1 MNSLKLKFYI
11 TFSLLTIS
19 SVSILFI
26 AHFYIS
32 KTNRFEKFEDA
43 ISNTYTNLLLKNNW
57 IQYLSQ
63 EELKRKNDK
72 LQAEEYNYMYEQID
86 FLNEKIQQEISNP
99 AYIPTIKDLHLTEE
113 HSQISKTFQS
123 QQNLNDKLL
132 RLFQLRGSAD
142 RGIIGEVRK
151 QSHNLEATLPD
162 KLELILS
169 MRRNEKD
176 YLLRS
181 ENKYINNVFAIA
193 KLLKIEISNS
203 DDINKNVNQ
212 TYLHNYLR
220 NFSSLVAINNKIG
233 LNKNEGLNLEISKTN
248 AKIQHIIGKF
258 KVNLRDTIDSETD
271 NLKLIL
277 YVFSISLI
285 IFSLL
290 ISIYLSNK
298 ISKPIL
304 LLARQTKNFVLRK
317 FEVKHVDP
325 IQTNDTELKN
335 LIENYYILENEIFE
349 LVTDFKEK
357 VEQRTTTINA
367 QNKELIALN
376 STKDK
381 FFSIIAHDLKGPFS
395 TIYGFSSKLLE
406 NFEKYDEKKQK
417 RYINNISVISYQT
430 SKLLENLLE
439 WARLQQGHLKI
450 KSKQE
455 NLNSIITE
463 VLSISSEIAR
473 YKLIKIN
480 YKTNNLEVKCDKEST
495 KTIIRNIISNA
506 IKFTNPK
513 GSISITSEKTDK
525 EVIVQIKDNGI
536 GISENNIQKIFKIEE
551 NITTK
556 GTENEQG
563 TGLGLL
569 LCKELVEKQGGKIWL
584 TSEINEGTS
593 VHFTIPII

>member
-19 SVSILFI
+19 SISILFI

-32 KTNRFEKFEDA
+32 KTNRFEKFEDS
-43 ISNTYTNLLLKNNW
+43 ISNTYTNLLLKNNL

-63 EELKRKNDK
+63 EELKRKKDE
-72 LQAEEYNYMYEQID
+72 QQTAEYNYMYKQID
-86 FLNEKIQQEISNP
+86 SLNTAIQKEISNP
-99 AYIPTIKDLHLTEE
+99 NYIKTIEDLHITES
-113 HSQISKTFQS
+113 HLQISNTFQT
-123 QQNLNDKLL
+123 QQIVNNNLIH
-132 RLFQLRGSAD
+132 LFQLRGSAD
-142 RGIIGEVRK
+142 HGIIGEIRK
-151 QSHNLEATLPD
+151 QSHNLEASLPD
-162 KLELILS
+162 KLALILS

-181 ENKYINNVFAIA
+181 ENKYIDNVFSIA
-193 KLLKIEISNS
+193 KLLKININNSN
-203 DDINKNVNQ
+203 DINKNVYL
-212 TYLHNYLR
+212 TYLNNYLR
-220 NFSSLVAINNKIG
+220 NFSSLVVINNKIG
-233 LNKNEGLNLEISKTN
+233 LNKNEGLNLELSKTN
-248 AKIQHIIGKF
+248 TKIQFIIGKF
-258 KVNLRDTIDSETD
+258 KVNLRETIENET
-271 NLKLIL
+271 NKLKLLL
-277 YVFSISLI
+277 YIFSITLI
-285 IFSLL
+285 ISSLL

-304 LLARQTKNFVLRK
+304 LLARQTKNFVLSK
-317 FEVKHVDP
+317 FEVKHANP

-357 VEQRTTTINA
+357 VEQRTITINE

-417 RYINNISVISYQT
+417 RYIHNISIISYQT

-450 KSKQE
+450 KSKKE
-455 NLNSIITE
+455 NLNTILTE
-463 VLSISSEIAR
+463 VLSISSEMAR
-473 YKLIKIN
+473 YKLIKIHS
-480 YKTNNLEVKCDKEST
+480 KSSEISVKCDKEST

-506 IKFTNPK
+506 IKFTPQK
-513 GSISITSEKTDK
+513 GSITITSEKTEH
-525 EVIVQIKDNGI
+525 EVIVQIKDDGV

-551 NITTK
+551 NISTK

-563 TGLGLL
+563 TGLGLM

-584 TSEINEGTS
+584 TSEINKGTS
-593 VHFTIPII
+593 VYFSIPLN